1 MTVRVASVV
10 EGHGEVKA
18 LPILIR
24 RIAERLGVYDC
35 EIRTPHRIGRDHMTR
50 SLVANAVRTQR
61 DAVGEKGLIVV
72 LYDSD
77 DDTPDAVVESTK
89 EQLAF
94 ASCEALVF
102 VAVRE
107 YEAWLLAG
115 VESLR
120 ESSAV
125 IDDAAYEG
133 DPEAPRDAAGRL
145 GELMTESYRKTL
157 HQPRFTAQFDIDLA
171 AERSP
176 SLRTFVDVVT
186 EALRQAA
193 G

>member
-1 MTVRVASVV
+1 MTVRIASVV

-18 LPILIR
+18 FPILIR
-24 RIAERLGVYDC
+24 RIAESIGIYDC

-61 DAVGEKGLIVV
+61 DAVGSDGLIVV

-77 DDTPDAVVESTK
+77 DDDPATVVESTR
-89 EQLAF
+89 EQLAS
-94 ASCEALVF
+94 ASCDALVF

-115 VESLR
+115 IDSLR
-120 ESSAV
+120 GSSA
-125 IDDAAYEG
+125 ITDDATYEG
-133 DPEAPRDAAGRL
+133 DPESPRDAAGRL

-157 HQPRFTAQFDIDLA
+157 HQPRFTARLDLDLA

-176 SLRTFVDVVT
+176 SLRTFVDGFT
-186 EALRQAA
+186 EALRRIH
-193 G
+193 